1 MHPSVSVVK
10 GREDAGVIAT
20 LAALTHVGLARV
32 HNEDTLHVG
41 DDTGDLTR
49 GRAELRERISLE
61 HGLSFGVYD
70 GMGGMSSGEVASRE
84 AASVVAATLAEEPR
98 PRDEEALRE
107 RLIEAVQRANRAIY
121 LAGERD
127 PRRRGNGS
135 TATVAAVI
143 DGCLLI
149 AQVGDSRGY
158 LLRDRELVQITT
170 DDRLAQQ
177 MARSLGRPLTDE
189 ELHSVPPSV
198 ITKALGMSAELTPE
212 ITRTALRRGDV
223 VLLATD
229 GLTGLVPDPILRAVL
244 LRQRDPGVACRV
256 LCDEALG
263 AGGHDNLTIVVA
275 RFDGEG
281 LRPPIRAEKLRAG

>member
-1 MHPSVSVVK
+1 MNVVK
-10 GREDAGVIAT
+10 GREGAGVTVT
-20 LAALTHVGLARV
+20 LAALTDVGLTRV

-41 DDTGDLTR
+41 DDTGDITC
-49 GRAELRERISLE
+49 GRAELRERISLD

-158 LLRDRELVQITT
+158 LLRDRALVQITD
-170 DDRLAQQ
+170 DDRLDRH
-177 MARSLGRPLTDE
+177 MAKSLGRPLTAE
-189 ELHSVPPSV
+189 ELAGIPPNV
-198 ITKALGMSAELTPE
+198 ITKALGMSPELTPE

-223 VLLATD
+223 VVLATD
-229 GLTGLVPDPILRAVL
+229 GLTELVADATLRAVL

-256 LCDEALG
+256 LRDEALR
-263 AGGHDNLTIVVA
+263 AGGHDNLTLVVA

-281 LRPPIRAEKLRAG
+281 LRTPIRAEKLRAR

>member
-1 MHPSVSVVK
+1 MNVVK
-10 GREDAGVIAT
+10 GREGAGVTVT
-20 LAALTHVGLARV
+20 LAALTDVGLTRV

-41 DDTGDLTR
+41 DDTGDITC
-49 GRAELRERISLE
+49 GRAELRERISLD

-158 LLRDRELVQITT
+158 LLRDRALVQITD
-170 DDRLAQQ
+170 DDRLDRH
-177 MARSLGRPLTDE
+177 MAKSLGRPLTAE
-189 ELHSVPPSV
+189 ELAGIPPNV
-198 ITKALGMSAELTPE
+198 ITKALGMSPELTPE

-229 GLTGLVPDPILRAVL
+229 GLTELVADATLRAVL

-256 LCDEALG
+256 LRDEALR
-263 AGGHDNLTIVVA
+263 AGGHDNLTLVVA

-281 LRPPIRAEKLRAG
+281 LRTPIRAEKLRAR

>member
-1 MHPSVSVVK
+1 MSRADASVT
-10 GREDAGVIAT
+10 AT

-41 DDTGDLTR
+41 DDTGDITR
-49 GRAELRERISLE
+49 GRAELRERTTLD
-61 HGLSFGVYD
+61 HGFSFGVYD
-70 GMGGMSSGEVASRE
+70 GMGGMSSGELASRE
-84 AASVVAATLAEEPR
+84 AAGVVAATLAEEPR

-158 LLRDRELVQITT
+158 LLRDRELVQITA
-170 DDRLAQQ
+170 DDRLDRH
-177 MARSLGRPLTDE
+177 MAKSLGRPLTAE
-189 ELHSVPPSV
+189 ELGNIPRNV
-198 ITKALGMSAELTPE
+198 ITKALGMSLELTPE

-229 GLTGLVPDPILRAVL
+229 GLTELVADATLRAVL
-244 LRQRDPGVACRV
+244 LRQRDPGVACSV

-263 AGGHDNLTIVVA
+263 AGGHDNLTLVVA

>member
-1 MHPSVSVVK
+1 MNVVK
-10 GREDAGVIAT
+10 GREGAGVTVT
-20 LAALTHVGLARV
+20 LAALTDVGLTRV

-41 DDTGDLTR
+41 DDTGDITC
-49 GRAELRERISLE
+49 GRAELRERISLD

-158 LLRDRELVQITT
+158 LLRDRALVQITD
-170 DDRLAQQ
+170 DDRLDRH
-177 MARSLGRPLTDE
+177 MAKSLGRPLTAE
-189 ELHSVPPSV
+189 ELAGIPPNV
-198 ITKALGMSAELTPE
+198 ITKALGMSPELTPE

-223 VLLATD
+223 VVLATD
-229 GLTGLVPDPILRAVL
+229 GLTELVADATLRAVL

-256 LCDEALG
+256 LRDEALG
-263 AGGHDNLTIVVA
+263 AGGHDNLTLVVA

-281 LRPPIRAEKLRAG
+281 LRTPIRAEKLRAR